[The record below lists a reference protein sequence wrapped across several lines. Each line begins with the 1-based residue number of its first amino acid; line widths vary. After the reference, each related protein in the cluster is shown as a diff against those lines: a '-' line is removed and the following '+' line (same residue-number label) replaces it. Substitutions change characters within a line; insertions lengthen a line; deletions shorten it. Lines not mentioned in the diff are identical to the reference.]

1 MLLKSKSYL
10 LVHRLKITIH
20 IICLTFIIS
29 SCSILE
35 KSNNNQ
41 KINSNISRHAK
52 SLFIE
57 ACTEKLIGDYQLA
70 DSLFNEC
77 IKIDNNCSACYFEL
91 SGIYKQENKIIYAIN
106 SAKKALELDAENIW
120 YKSNLA
126 VLYKSNKEY
135 KKASEL
141 FKVLAEQETQK
152 YEYLYSLAECYE
164 LLGSVNDAI
173 EIYDKIEEV
182 LGLNEELIIY
192 KHRLY
197 LKNSKPEK
205 AIAEINKLKD
215 KNPEDVRFYGLL
227 AELYEQIGKKH
238 LALENYN
245 KILSIDSNNS
255 EVHLSLFQYYM
266 LEENIEK
273 AISELKIAFK
283 AEDINVN
290 IKGEILI
297 NLFSKINK
305 YPSLILELKT
315 LSIINIKVHP
325 LSANAHVLYAE
336 VLLQNNKLDSALI
349 EFRKATIL
357 DESRYSLW
365 NEVVNLEIQLLKY
378 KELEEDSKK
387 ALALFPLQ
395 VSLYLYNGLANIKL
409 YKNSDAIKVLKRGKD
424 LVVDDNYLLS
434 DFYQYL
440 GNAYHNLD
448 NNIESND
455 AYENS
460 LKHNP
465 HNIYVLNNYSYYLA
479 NQNINL
485 EKAEEL
491 ILRAINLMPDNV
503 NFMDTYG
510 WILINEKRYVDA
522 EKWIYKA
529 LENNGNES
537 GIILEHYADVLFL
550 LGRKEEA
557 IDFWKKAAQ
566 KQGFSDKLNQKI
578 SEQKYIK

>member
-182 LGLNEELIIY
+182 IGLNEELIIY

-448 NNIESND
+448 NNIASND

-460 LKHNP
+460 LKYNP

>member
-182 LGLNEELIIY
+182 IGLNEELIIY

-205 AIAEINKLKD
+205 AIVEINKLIV
-215 KNPEDVRFYGLL
+215 KNPEDVRFYGVL

-238 LALENYN
+238 LALENYK

-266 LEENIEK
+266 LEENVEK

-349 EFRKATIL
+349 EFRKATSL

-365 NEVVNLEIQLLKY
+365 NEVINLEIQLLKY

-448 NNIESND
+448 NNIASND

-460 LKHNP
+460 LKYNP

>member
-349 EFRKATIL
+349 EFRKATSL

-448 NNIESND
+448 NNIASND

-460 LKHNP
+460 LKYNP

>member
-35 KSNNNQ
+35 KSNNNK

-255 EVHLSLFQYYM
+255 QVHLSLFQYYM

-305 YPSLILELKT
+305 YPSLILEIKT
-315 LSIINIKVHP
+315 LSIINIEVHP

-349 EFRKATIL
+349 EFRKATSL